1 MKFVSTGGQSP
12 AADLRAALT
21 AGLAPDGGLYL
32 PERIDPIDASL
43 LAELNGQSFS
53 AVSRTVAGHLL
64 GSLIPAADLDRIVDT
79 ALNFEV
85 PLVAQGDDVHL
96 LELFHG
102 PTLAFKDVGARFMAQ
117 LLGYLGTE
125 GGDPLTILAATSGDT
140 GSAVAQAFL
149 GVPGLGT
156 VILFPKGKVTDLQE
170 RQFTTLGGNV

>member
-1 MKFVSTGGQSP
+1 MRLRSRVCRHGDGRRLRRSGSRGRGYSCFQGGRYGRPHDRGSGLKFVSTGGQSP

-53 AVSRTVAGHLL
+53 AVSRAVAGHLL

-102 PTLAFKDVGARFMAQ
+102 PTLAFKDVALQ
-117 LLGYLGTE
+117 LLGL
-125 GGDPLTILAATSGDT
+125 
-140 GSAVAQAFL
+140 
-149 GVPGLGT
+149 
-156 VILFPKGKVTDLQE
+156 LFE
-170 RQFTTLGGNV
+170 